1 MKFRSFTKYY
11 LRRPSQGGTRRAV
24 NVARIREMR
33 NAHEIFIGKTE
44 GNIQRGRNR
53 RIWENIIRMDLRE
66 TG

>member
-1 MKFRSFTKYY
+1 
-11 LRRPSQGGTRRAV
+11 V